1 MLKILMVATEQIPVP
16 GNGSVEICM
25 FSIAKQ
31 FAKHHQVTIVSRLS
45 SGLPRVSHYGNL
57 TIVRVPS
64 GGSRKYI
71 SSVLH
76 YIRGKRFDMIQV
88 DNRPHYMAQVKHAF
102 PNTPVA
108 LFLHSLTF
116 VPRTKSVAASM
127 SRANLIIANSHSLKS
142 NLTRMF
148 PSQAHK
154 IRMVHLG
161 VDVDRFRPASGYEK
175 SRSFHVLFVGRVIPR
190 KGVSV
195 LIKAVSIARKH
206 RSDMKLTIVGGGK
219 PHYVKMLKSLA
230 RRYAVPAQFTGKISH
245 RSIHKLYRKAHCFT
259 CPSQKHEAF
268 GLVNV
273 EAMASGLPVIASDI
287 GGIGEIVRHRSNG
300 FLVSKYSSPDE
311 HAKYILRVAQNKEM
325 SAQLARQAR
334 QDAVNRF
341 SWAQTA
347 SRLLS
352 IYRTAR

>member
-1 MLKILMVATEQIPVP
+1 MKILMVATEQIPVP

-45 SGLPRVSHYGNL
+45 SGLPKVSRYGNL

-64 GGSRKYI
+64 GSSRKYI

-76 YIRGKRFDMIQV
+76 YIRGKHYDIIQV
-88 DNRPHYMAQVKHAF
+88 DNRPHYMAQVKKAF
-102 PNTPVA
+102 PSTPVS

-116 VPRTKSVAASM
+116 VPRTKSVAASI
-127 SRANLIIANSHSLKS
+127 SRADLIIANSHSLKS
-142 NLTRMF
+142 NLSRMF
-148 PSQAHK
+148 PSIADK

-161 VDVDRFRPASGYEK
+161 VDVDRFRPAARGKKSG
-175 SRSFHVLFVGRVIPR
+175 SFHVLFAGRVIPR

-195 LIKAVSIARKH
+195 LIKAISIARRH
-206 RSDMKLTIVGGGK
+206 RSDIKLTIVGGGK
-219 PHYVKMLKSLA
+219 SHYVSTLKSLA
-230 RRYAVPAQFTGKISH
+230 RSRGVPAQFTGKIPHSK
-245 RSIHKLYRKAHCFT
+245 IHSLYKRAHCFA

-287 GGIGEIVRHRSNG
+287 GGIGEIVKHRENG
-300 FLVSKYSSPDE
+300 FLVSSYHSPDE
-311 HAKYILRVAQNKEM
+311 HAKYILRVAQNKEL
-325 SAQLARQAR
+325 SAKLARQAR

-341 SWAQTA
+341 SWLQTA
-347 SRLLS
+347 SKLIA
-352 IYRTAR
+352 IYRAAR